1 MLKTWSIY
9 ENTGTD
15 ALTRLTSSRRNQV
28 YQNTSVT
35 HIIFQEIIAVE
46 ERERSKNK
54 LQ

>member
-1 MLKTWSIY
+1 MKTQAQMPLQGSQ
-9 ENTGTD
+9 
-15 ALTRLTSSRRNQV
+15 SSRRNQV

-35 HIIFQEIIAVE
+35 HIIFQKIISVE